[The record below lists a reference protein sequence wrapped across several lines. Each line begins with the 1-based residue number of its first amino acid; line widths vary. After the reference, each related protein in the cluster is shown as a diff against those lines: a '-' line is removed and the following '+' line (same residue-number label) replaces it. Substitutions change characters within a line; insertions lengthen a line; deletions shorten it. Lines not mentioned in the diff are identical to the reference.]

1 METGSLPGGT
11 GIFTLNWNSQY
22 GKSQQQWHVVGAFFS
37 LFSSCHPEKEKK
49 KKKSDLQNILTF
61 MHRSFGDMQHC
72 LCTISVPS

>member
-37 LFSSCHPEKEKK
+37 LFSSCHPEKKK
-49 KKKSDLQNILTF
+49 KKIRSPEYTDLYAQKLWGYAALF
-61 MHRSFGDMQHC
+61 MYH
-72 LCTISVPS
+72 LCA